1 MTQPQNPDLSPP
13 DFSRAFQNP
22 RLMEAALA
30 LHDNRLHDAE
40 PILKAH
46 LKSDPFDVAAIRML
60 AELAGRIGRYPDA
73 ENLLRRALELSPGF
87 TAARSNLA
95 TLLYRQGRS
104 ADAISE
110 LDQLQSH
117 EPDNLSPEDLGNANL
132 KAAAHGRIGDY
143 DEAIALYEAVLAA
156 QPLLDKVW
164 MSYGHVLKTVGR
176 RDHSVTAYRR
186 ALTINPGFGEV
197 WWSLANLKT
206 VKFSSADL
214 AEMQTQLGRIDLRA
228 EDRFHIDFALGKAFE
243 DAKDWPQSFG
253 HYAAGNALRREA
265 LDFDGA
271 KFSDQMRSAAALLTP
286 AFFAERREGGCPA
299 PDPIFILGM
308 PRAGSTLIEQIL
320 SSHPMIEGTQEL
332 PDIAYLAERVM
343 GRTQN
348 DINGNYETNLAALSP
363 EERRAMG
370 EEYLDRTRIHRKSG
384 KPHFIDKMP
393 NNWRHIGLMQLILP
407 NAKIIDARRH
417 PMDCGFSNFK
427 QHYARGQGFSYSLG
441 DIGRYYADYVGFMQ
455 AVDAALPGR
464 VHRVIHEDIV
474 ADTEAHVRTMIAHLG
489 LPFDEACLRFWE
501 NDRAVQTPSAEQ
513 VRRPINRDGMD
524 RWQHYEQWL
533 GPLKT
538 ALGPVLDIY
547 PTPPVANLP

>member
-1 MTQPQNPDLSPP
+1 MTQPQNPEPKLP
-13 DFSRAFQNP
+13 DFSRALQDP

-40 PILKAH
+40 PLLKAH

-95 TLLYRQGRS
+95 TLLYRQGKS
-104 ADAISE
+104 ADAIAE
-110 LDQLQSH
+110 LNQLAAQ
-117 EPDNLSPEDLGNANL
+117 EPDHLGNANL

-143 DEAIALYEAVLAA
+143 DEAIALYEVILAA
-156 QPLLDKVW
+156 QPVQDKIW

-176 RDHSVTAYRR
+176 AGDSITAYRR
-186 ALTINPGFGEV
+186 AVAIRPGFGEV

-206 VKFSSADL
+206 FKFTDDDL
-214 AEMQTQLGRIDLRA
+214 GVMQAQLARAELGD
-228 EDRFHIDFALGKAFE
+228 EDRFHINFALGKALE
-243 DAKDWPQSFG
+243 DRKDWAASFD
-253 HYAAGNALRREA
+253 HYTAGNTLRREA
-265 LDFDGA
+265 LDYDGA
-271 KFSDQMRSAAALLTP
+271 LISAQVARSKALLTKD
-286 AFFAERREGGCPA
+286 FFAARAGQGCPA

-320 SSHPMIEGTQEL
+320 ASHPMIEGTQEL
-332 PDIAYLAERVM
+332 SDISFLAERVM
-343 GRTQN
+343 GRTRDN
-348 DINGNYETNLAALSP
+348 LGGDLAANLATLSP
-363 EERRAMG
+363 DECRAMG
-370 EEYLDRTRIHRKSG
+370 AEYLERTRIHRKTDR
-384 KPHFIDKMP
+384 PFFVDKMP
-393 NNWRHIGLMQLILP
+393 NNWRYIGLIHLILP

-427 QHYARGQGFSYSLG
+427 QHYARGQAFAYDLH
-441 DIGRYYADYVGFMQ
+441 DIGRYYADYVVMMQ
-455 AVDAALPGR
+455 AVDVALPGR
-464 VHRVIHEDIV
+464 VHRVIHEAIV
-474 ADTEAHVRTMIAHLG
+474 AQSEAEIRSLISYLG

-524 RWQHYEQWL
+524 RWQYYEQWL

-538 ALGPVLDIY
+538 ALGPVLDSY
-547 PTPPVANLP
+547 PAPPVVNLP